1 MTDPAPP
8 HGRFARWGE
17 HPAGPALLFGSAVL
31 EGCLFPAPTEALFA
45 ALALARPRRSALLAA
60 VATAGSVTGGV
71 LGYLAGAALW
81 DPVAR
86 PVLAWWGLE
95 GGVSVVAAA
104 YRRHLPLALL
114 TSGYTPIPYLLY
126 AYAGGS
132 LGVPFL
138 PFVLWSL
145 AGRGIKFALLAT
157 ATRWL
162 GPPLRRLV
170 SRIAARF
177 RR

>member
-1 MTDPAPP
+1 VSDAAPP
-8 HGRFARWGE
+8 HGRFERWGE

-60 VATAGSVTGGV
+60 VATAGSVAGGA

-81 DPVAR
+81 DSVAR

-95 GGVSVVAAA
+95 GSIEGVGAA

-126 AYAGGS
+126 AIGGGA
-132 LGVPFL
+132 LGVSFPA
-138 PFVLWSL
+138 FVAWSL
-145 AGRGIKFALLAT
+145 AGRGIKFALLAV

-162 GPPLRRLV
+162 GPALHRLWAKVKARR
-170 SRIAARF
+170 R
-177 RR
+177 

>member
-1 MTDPAPP
+1 MSRSAPP

-60 VATAGSVTGGV
+60 IATAGSVTGGA

-95 GGVSVVAAA
+95 GSVEVVAAA
-104 YRRHLPLALL
+104 YHRHLPLALL
-114 TSGYTPIPYLLY
+114 TSGYTPIPYMLY
-126 AYAGGS
+126 AIAGGALRVS
-132 LGVPFL
+132 LPAFL
-138 PFVLWSL
+138 LWSL
-145 AGRGIKFALLAT
+145 AGRGIKFALLAL

-162 GPPLRRLV
+162 GPLLPRLWSRLRR
-170 SRIAARF
+170 